1 MVEINKQGEMNMKS
15 LQKDTNLA
23 KTEEMFSEYVEASLS
38 LFKGLTAENTKNN
51 SELECSE
58 HKIQLLQH
66 GILVPNDLLM
76 AVSNLDL
83 FTSIAVKLYGI
94 DLIQLNSSFYK
105 NFSEVDSR
113 SDLELAID
121 QLLHYASTYGGH
133 SEVANHGQIFEPEAL
148 DEAKLVSIKDSIKN
162 FTVLSL
168 FSKTEIKAKL
178 KSLLT
183 SGMALSGEDIN
194 RVTTMI
200 KHDPIDYYDE
210 IANKEVMVTLF
221 DEFNYVP
228 KNFDEFMRYIEYQVT
243 GRTLLIKDKHFS
255 PELLS
260 LYLSPDTMNTIDKLF
275 YDYVN
280 KYGVDAASENARR
293 YQHQIKMFHSMSS
306 SKPARRIY
314 NRIMRRSKNHY
325 ISRKV
330 SPLEHVVDY
339 TLDELTPYLDRANS
353 YKLVK
358 IYNYLSGILDEQDDY
373 KLYSIRNGS
382 SFLKNTEGSHPIHKL
397 NKFKLF
403 KIRNYIKE
411 LISKRVSQN
420 MNKLGIYSLS
430 FSEGTNITIPT
441 SGKDFIGSM
450 PFESEVLIPKKKGLL
465 VGIGWDEH
473 ADLDL
478 HASDTDGNTY
488 GWNSMYRDENNK
500 VTYSGDMTD
509 INEKGHAAEFY
520 RILPNQT
527 EPVIITASQYWG
539 ESVGFSLFINEGD
552 DKNPLDT
559 YGITGSVSKYSAF
572 LKDRFS
578 NYQASKMLV
587 VIVPDEEYFRVFFIG
602 KNFLNARVPNITNAP
617 EKALEFLTNRSLRVL
632 KWEDL
637 ELPVGYDSKT
647 EKTLLLAPKV
657 LSKDIMTDLLN

>member
-1 MVEINKQGEMNMKS
+1 MKDI
-15 LQKDTNLA
+15 K
-23 KTEEMFSEYVEASLS
+23 EYIEASLS
-38 LFKGLTAENTKNN
+38 LFKGISTEGIKIN
-51 SELECSE
+51 SDLECLS
-58 HKIQLLQH
+58 HKTQLLQH
-66 GILVPNDLLM
+66 GIIASDDLLM
-76 AVSNLDL
+76 SVHDLDL
-83 FTSIAVKLYGI
+83 FTSISISLYGI
-94 DLIQLNSSFYK
+94 DLVQMNSSFYK
-105 NFSEVDSR
+105 NFYEVDSR
-113 SDLELAID
+113 SDLELRID
-121 QLLHYASTYGGH
+121 QLLHYASTYGGN
-133 SEVANHGQIFEPEAL
+133 SEIANHGSIYEPEAL
-148 DEAKLVSIKDSIKN
+148 DEDNLVSIKDSIKS

-168 FSKTEIKAKL
+168 FSKYEIQSKL

-183 SGMALSGEDIN
+183 SGMALSEEDIN

-200 KHDPIDYYDE
+200 KYDPIDYYDE

-243 GRTLLIKDKHFS
+243 GRTLLIKDRHFNPVALAQS
-255 PELLS
+255 
-260 LYLSPDTMNTIDKLF
+260 LSPDTMNTIDKLF
-275 YDYVN
+275 YDYIN

-306 SKPARRIY
+306 SKQARRIY

-382 SFLKNTEGSHPIHKL
+382 SFLKNMKKSQLLEIK
-397 NKFKLF
+397 
-403 KIRNYIKE
+403 NYIKKLVSE
-411 LISKRVSQN
+411 RVSQN
-420 MNKLGIYSLS
+420 MSKLEISSLS
-430 FSEGTNITIPT
+430 FLENTNITVPT
-441 SGKDFIGSM
+441 SGKDFIGSV
-450 PFESEVLIPKKKGLL
+450 PFESELLISKKKGLL
-465 VGIGWDEH
+465 VGIGWSEH

-488 GWNSMYRDENNK
+488 GWNSMYRDEENK

-509 INEKGHAAEFY
+509 LNEKGHAAEFY

-527 EPVIITASQYWG
+527 EPIVISAAEYWG
-539 ESVGFSLFINEGD
+539 SSVEFSLFINEGSEES
-552 DKNPLDT
+552 PLDT
-559 YGITGSVSKYSAF
+559 YGITGTVSKHTAF

-602 KNFLNARVPNITNAP
+602 KNFLNARVPNLTNAP
-617 EKALEFLTNRSLRVL
+617 EKALEFLTNRSLRAL

-637 ELPVGYDSKT
+637 ELPVGHDSKT
-647 EKTLLLAPKV
+647 GETLLLAPKV
-657 LSKDIMTDLLN
+657 VSKDIMTDLLN

>member
-1 MVEINKQGEMNMKS
+1 MFNKN
-15 LQKDTNLA
+15 
-23 KTEEMFSEYVEASLS
+23 YVEASLS
-38 LFKGLTAENTKNN
+38 LFKGLTVESTKNN
-51 SELECSE
+51 SDLECSE
-58 HKIQLLQH
+58 HKIKLLQH
-66 GILVPNDLLM
+66 GILVSNNLLISVHDL
-76 AVSNLDL
+76 DI
-83 FTSIAVKLYGI
+83 FTSIAIKLYGI
-94 DLIQLNSSFYK
+94 DLVQLNSSFYK

-113 SDLELAID
+113 SDLELTID

-133 SEVANHGQIFEPEAL
+133 YEVANHGQIFEPEAL
-148 DEAKLVSIKDSIKN
+148 EEAKLVSIKDSIKN

-168 FSKTEIKAKL
+168 FSKYEIQSKL

-183 SGMALSGEDIN
+183 SGMALSEEDVN
-194 RVTTMI
+194 RVIIMI

-243 GRTLLIKDKHFS
+243 GRTLLIKDRHFS
-255 PELLS
+255 PVALAQS
-260 LYLSPDTMNTIDKLF
+260 LSPDTMNTIDKLF

-280 KYGVDAASENARR
+280 KYGVDASSENARR

-306 SKPARRIY
+306 SKQARRIY
-314 NRIMRRSKNHY
+314 NRIMRRSKTHY
-325 ISRKV
+325 IPRKV
-330 SPLEHVVDY
+330 SPLEHVIDY

-358 IYNYLSGILDEQDDY
+358 IYNYLSGVLDEQGDY

-382 SFLKNTEGSHPIHKL
+382 SFLKNSEESHPSHKL

-411 LISKRVSQN
+411 LISKRVIQN
-420 MNKLGIYSLS
+420 MNKLGISSLS
-430 FSEGTNITIPT
+430 FSEGTNIAIPT

-478 HASDTDGNTY
+478 HASDTNGNTY
-488 GWNSMYRDENNK
+488 GWNSMYHDASHK
-500 VTYSGDMTD
+500 ITYSGDMTD
-509 INEKGHAAEFY
+509 LNEKGHAAEFY
-520 RILPNQT
+520 RILPSQT
-527 EPVIITASQYWG
+527 EPVVITSSQYRG
-539 ESVGFSLFINEGD
+539 ENVGFSLFVNEGAGE
-552 DKNPLDT
+552 NPLDT
-559 YGITGSVSKYSAF
+559 YGITGSVSKHSAF
-572 LKDRFS
+572 LKDKF
-578 NYQASKMLV
+578 NNDQASKMLFV
-587 VIVPDEEYFRVFFIG
+587 VVPDEEYFRVFFIG
-602 KNFLNARVPNITNAP
+602 KNFLNARVPNLTNAP
-617 EKALEFLTNRSLRVL
+617 EKALEFLTNQALRVL

-637 ELPVGYDSKT
+637 ELPVGYDSET
-647 EKTLLLAPKV
+647 EKTLLLNPKV
-657 LSKDIMTDLLN
+657 LSKDTMTDLLN

>member
-1 MVEINKQGEMNMKS
+1 MKDI
-15 LQKDTNLA
+15 K
-23 KTEEMFSEYVEASLS
+23 EYIEASLS
-38 LFKGLTAENTKNN
+38 LFKGISTEGIKIN
-51 SELECSE
+51 SDLECLS
-58 HKIQLLQH
+58 HKTQLLQH
-66 GILVPNDLLM
+66 GIVASDDLLM
-76 AVSNLDL
+76 SVNDLDL
-83 FTSIAVKLYGI
+83 FTSISISLYGI
-94 DLIQLNSSFYK
+94 DLVQMNSSFYK
-105 NFSEVDSR
+105 NFYEVDSR
-113 SDLELAID
+113 SDLELRID
-121 QLLHYASTYGGH
+121 QLLHYASTYGGN
-133 SEVANHGQIFEPEAL
+133 SEIANHGSIYEPEAL
-148 DEAKLVSIKDSIKN
+148 DEDNLVSIKDSIKS

-168 FSKTEIKAKL
+168 FSKYEIQSKL

-183 SGMALSGEDIN
+183 SGMALSEEDIK

-243 GRTLLIKDKHFS
+243 GRTLLIKDRHFS
-255 PELLS
+255 PVALAQS
-260 LYLSPDTMNTIDKLF
+260 LSPDTMNTIDKLF

-293 YQHQIKMFHSMSS
+293 YQHQIKMFHSVSS
-306 SKPARRIY
+306 SKQARRVY

-373 KLYSIRNGS
+373 KLYYIRNGS

-411 LISKRVSQN
+411 LISKRISQN
-420 MNKLGIYSLS
+420 MNKLGISSLS
-430 FSEGTNITIPT
+430 FSEGTNIAIPT

-465 VGIGWDEH
+465 VGIGWSEH

-488 GWNSMYRDENNK
+488 GWNSMYRDENSK

-509 INEKGHAAEFY
+509 LNGKGHAAEFY
-520 RILPNQT
+520 RILPSQT
-527 EPVIITASQYWG
+527 EPVVITSSQYWG
-539 ESVGFSLFINEGD
+539 ENVGFSLFVNEGAGE
-552 DKNPLDT
+552 NPLDT
-559 YGITGSVSKYSAF
+559 YGITGLVSKHSAF
-572 LKDRFS
+572 LKDKF
-578 NYQASKMLV
+578 NKDQASKMLFV
-587 VIVPDEEYFRVFFIG
+587 VVPDEEYFRVFFIG
-602 KNFLNARVPNITNAP
+602 KNFLNARVPNLTNAP
-617 EKALEFLTNRSLRVL
+617 EKALEVLTNQALRVL

-637 ELPVGYDSKT
+637 ELPVDSDNKT
-647 EKTLLLAPKV
+647 EKTLLLNPKV
-657 LSKDIMTDLLN
+657 LSKDTMTDLLN